1 MMNSQ
6 KLIFAKKI
14 ALKFNIPYA
23 TVNHYTN
30 LGFFNVVKKQG
41 NRRLYDEEEVGRQLN
56 KILKLSNE
64 GYPLRLIR
72 KKLK

>member
-1 MMNSQ
+1 METEK
-6 KLIFAKKI
+6 KLIFAKEISLRFK
-14 ALKFNIPYA
+14 IPYS
-23 TVNHYTN
+23 TVNLYTN
-30 LGFFNVVKKQG
+30 LGFLSVVRRKG
-41 NRRLYDEEEVGRQLN
+41 NKRLYDEEEVRLRLN

>member
-1 MMNSQ
+1 MKNNQ
-6 KLIFAKKI
+6 KLIFAKEISLRFK
-14 ALKFNIPYA
+14 IPYH

-30 LGFFNVVKKQG
+30 LGFFNVVRRKG
-41 NRRLYDEEEVGRQLN
+41 NKRLYDEKEVRVQLN
-56 KILKLSNE
+56 KILRLSNE